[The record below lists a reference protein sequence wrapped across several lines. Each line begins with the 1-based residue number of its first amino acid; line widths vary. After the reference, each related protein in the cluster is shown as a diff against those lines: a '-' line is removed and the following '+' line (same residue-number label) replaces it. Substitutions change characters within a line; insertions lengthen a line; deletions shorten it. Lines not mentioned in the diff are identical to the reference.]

1 MKRALLIAGGTVGG
15 LGAVLAITPPQI
27 TSTQS
32 TGSLTGSLGG
42 TPATGS
48 VATAAATQAAATP
61 AATQPATPAAT
72 KAAPKSKATKKS
84 SGGAAASASASASAP
99 AAQTQSAAPT
109 PAPTPTSTP
118 TKTTAAPV
126 TSGGYSGT
134 VTGASF
140 QARNYGTLSATVTF
154 KDGKIENV
162 SASQSPS
169 SWSQNSLSALIPY
182 ASSGKITVDQIKQ
195 YAAEQLPCAIG
206 NSCRSQAS
214 FSATAFWQSVKSA
227 ISKAGL

>member
-27 TSTQS
+27 TSATS

-61 AATQPATPAAT
+61 AATQAATPAAT

-109 PAPTPTSTP
+109 PTPA
-118 TKTTAAPV
+118 KTTAAPAA
-126 TSGGYSGT
+126 TGGYSGT
-134 VTGASF
+134 VKGASF
-140 QARNYGTLSATVTF
+140 QARNYGNLTATVTF
-154 KDGKIENV
+154 KDGKIANV

-182 ASSGKITVDQIKQ
+182 VSSGKITVDQIKQ

-214 FSATAFWQSVKSA
+214 FSATAFWSSVKSA

>member
-27 TSTQS
+27 TSATS

-61 AATQPATPAAT
+61 AATQAATPAAT

-84 SGGAAASASASASAP
+84 SGGAAASATASASAP

-109 PAPTPTSTP
+109 PTPA
-118 TKTTAAPV
+118 KTTAAPAA
-126 TSGGYSGT
+126 TGGYSGT
-134 VTGASF
+134 VSGASF

-182 ASSGKITVDQIKQ
+182 VSSGKITVDQIKQ

-214 FSATAFWQSVKSA
+214 FSATAFWSSVKSA